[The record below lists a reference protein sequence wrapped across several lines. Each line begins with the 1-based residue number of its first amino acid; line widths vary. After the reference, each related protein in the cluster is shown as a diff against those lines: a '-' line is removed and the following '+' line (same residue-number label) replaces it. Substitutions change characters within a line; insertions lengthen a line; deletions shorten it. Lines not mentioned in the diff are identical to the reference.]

1 MTVPSE
7 TPSTLRTV
15 DVAAALALA
24 LVLAGSGPAAAIEP
38 MPEDLEMRF
47 ALAAAPPPLR
57 QEATV
62 YVLDPAKGFRLARE
76 GSSGVTCL
84 VQRTVWELGT
94 DRDDIYIPLCYD
106 AAGTRTYLQVIMD
119 AAALAAE
126 GLGAADLKAE
136 IAGRWADGTY
146 TVPDKPGLSYMIA
159 PVFRTVGPPDL
170 AVRTMAMPHLMFY
183 APGVTNADLG
193 AKPDLADYAS
203 LAWPFIDRQG
213 NNEQSYIIQM
223 LGVAEKAAILAAE
236 KDLVDDLCAYR
247 DVLCLPPGGH

>member
-1 MTVPSE
+1 MLRRSDT
-7 TPSTLRTV
+7 TRWLRTA
-15 DVAAALALA
+15 DIAAALA
-24 LVLAGSGPAAAIEP
+24 LVLALGSTTPAAAIEP
-38 MPEDLEMRF
+38 MPEDLEMRL
-47 ALAAAPPPLR
+47 ALSAAPPPLR

-62 YVLDPAKGFRLARE
+62 YLLDPARGFRLGRE

-84 VQRTVWELGT
+84 VQRTVWELGAE
-94 DRDDIYIPLCYD
+94 RDDIYIPLCYD
-106 AAGTRTYLQVIMD
+106 AAGTRTYLKVIMD

-146 TVPDKPGLSYMIA
+146 EVPEKAGVSYMVA

-183 APGVTNADLG
+183 APGVTNSDLG
-193 AKPDLADYAS
+193 AAPDLADHAS

-213 NNEQSYIIQM
+213 NAEQSYIIQM
-223 LGVAEKAAILAAE
+223 LGAAEKAAILADETALIDE
-236 KDLVDDLCAYR
+236 LCAYR
-247 DVLCLPPGGH
+247 DVLCLPAAAH